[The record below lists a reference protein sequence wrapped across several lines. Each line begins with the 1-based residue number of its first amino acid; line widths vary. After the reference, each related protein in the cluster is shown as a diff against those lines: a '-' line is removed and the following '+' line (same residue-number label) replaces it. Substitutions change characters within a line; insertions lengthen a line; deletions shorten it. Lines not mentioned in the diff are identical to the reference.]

1 MFPEGHVFD
10 NFKGNALDYFL
21 SIGWYRMGA
30 SLFTTRTI
38 HPFNNEIALPV
49 YWLRYIVGDVNLSK
63 KNRELIARNSSFSY
77 QYKAFQL
84 TEDVIELHRLYT
96 QNLKFTTS
104 GSLITL
110 LEDLYN
116 QVFDSI
122 IIEVRDQGK
131 LIAAGI
137 FDLGSQS
144 IAGIINIYNP
154 EYKKYSPGKFLIL
167 LKYYFC
173 VKNKLPY
180 YYPGYYTPK
189 HPIFDYKLFPDK
201 NATEVFL
208 PDDKLWI
215 PYHKFVALNIAHP

>member
-1 MFPEGHVFD
+1 MYPEGHVFE
-10 NFKGNALDYFL
+10 NFKGNVLDHFL

-30 SLFTTRTI
+30 GLFTTRSI
-38 HPFNNEIALPV
+38 NPFQNEISSPV
-49 YWLRYIVGDVNLSK
+49 YWLRYLVDNVKLSK
-63 KNRELIARNSSFSY
+63 KNRELITRNSRFTY
-77 QYKAFQL
+77 QYKAFNL
-84 TEDVIELHRLYT
+84 TEEVVELHRLYT
-96 QNLKFTTS
+96 ENLKFTTS
-104 GSLITL
+104 GSLVTL

-122 IIEVRDQGK
+122 IIEVRDEGK

-144 IAGIINIYNP
+144 IAGIINFYNP

-173 VKNKLPY
+173 VKNKLPW
-180 YYPGYYTPK
+180 YYPGYYTPG
-189 HPIFDYKLFPDK
+189 HPIFDYKLFLDK

-208 PDDKLWI
+208 PDDKSWI
-215 PYHKFVALNIAHP
+215 PYHKFVALNTLQP